1 MALPRDY
8 DAVFNRY
15 RGEMP
20 VEILRALARGE
31 SNFNPSLVHTAG
43 SKARGLLQV
52 TTVVLESYNKEHPG
66 ATLTADDMLD
76 PDDNVRVAC
85 WHLNRLVAAYS
96 ASGYPDLVPNWSSP
110 RWVLLFILGWNAG
123 HSRAAGV
130 QYMVAWLHGKHP
142 WVDLPAPLWI
152 VDLVIPDKQVLAPSA
167 MATADLV
174 IEYAAEAK
182 AASTL
187 RPPTG
192 PAKLAWCKKVL
203 GWYGAELGAVAP
215 DSSTS
220 GAGGFPWV
228 LLLLLFVASRG
239 KRKR

>member
-8 DAVFNRY
+8 DPIFNRY

-31 SNFNPSLVHTAG
+31 SNFNPSLVHASG

-66 ATLTADDMLD
+66 ATLTAGDMLD

-96 ASGYPDLVPNWSSP
+96 SSGYPDLVPNWSSP

-142 WVDLPAPLWI
+142 LVDLPPPLWI
-152 VDLVIPDKQVLAPSA
+152 VDLVIPDKQVLAA
-167 MATADLV
+167 GQMATGDLV
-174 IEYAAEAK
+174 VEYAAEAK

-192 PAKLAWCKKVL
+192 PAKLAWCKRVL

-215 DSSTS
+215 DSSTT
-220 GAGGFPWV
+220 GAGGFPWG
-228 LLLLLFVASRG
+228 LLLLLFALSR
-239 KRKR
+239 RKRRR